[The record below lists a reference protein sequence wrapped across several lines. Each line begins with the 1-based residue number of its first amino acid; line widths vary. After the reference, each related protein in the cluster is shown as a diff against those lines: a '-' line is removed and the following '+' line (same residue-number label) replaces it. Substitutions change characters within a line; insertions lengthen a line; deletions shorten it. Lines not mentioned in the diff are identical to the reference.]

1 MFSQNQLML
10 WKLCVIGDIYII
22 CLIKKIVPLLRQFA
36 FT

>member
-1 MFSQNQLML
+1 MFKYDYVML
-10 WKLCVIGDIYII
+10 WKLCIIGDIYII